1 MGVFKL
7 NKQGVHVIAIV
18 GAGFCGAITAIN
30 LVRLARE
37 HDHAVQIVLIDAHAS
52 HGKGLAYSTE
62 DDNFVLNVPIGNM
75 SAFPDKPDDFL
86 QYCVNVDASL
96 LPGSFIFRRLYGE
109 YIEERLNQARSE
121 HSGQLV
127 EVQNIVTGI
136 HRKNGLFELSMGS
149 GPALVAETVIL
160 AFGHFPPRSMA
171 EIFGNG
177 AKIVGATQDNFSDN
191 PWDTGALNRLP
202 VDQDVM
208 IVGTGHTAID
218 TLFRLVSCPSARKVY
233 LLSRHGL
240 LPNGH
245 RKADEFRKMPAL
257 AKVVE
262 TAVRRVLADGPKV
275 RTLFSTIRRL
285 AQQHIAQ
292 GGDWREV
299 INNMR
304 PMTPEIWQRLP
315 DIERARFL
323 RHIVCVWDVLRH
335 RLSPM
340 AMRRLD
346 GLLASNRVEVIAGR
360 VMRLDPDPIG
370 VGLCATLKLRGKSQI
385 CNLKLGSLVNCSGPT
400 YDIDRVDNPL
410 VQQLRS
416 AGVLRRDAMKI
427 GFDVDDDYRCC
438 TLPNLH
444 YIGPML
450 KAKYW
455 EAIAVPELRVHAFNL
470 AKIVLL
476 QRQAGFCHLK

>member
-1 MGVFKL
+1 VFKL

-30 LVRLARE
+30 LLRLARE
-37 HDHAVQIVLIDAHAS
+37 HGQAVQIVLIDAHAS

-62 DDNFVLNVPIGNM
+62 DDNLVLNVPIGNM

-86 QYCVNVDASL
+86 QYCVSIDASL

-109 YIEERLNQARSE
+109 YLEARLNQARAG

-127 EVQNIVTGI
+127 EIQNVVTGI
-136 HRKNGLFELSMGS
+136 QSQKGIFELSLES
-149 GPALVAETVIL
+149 SPALAADTVIL
-160 AFGHFPPRSMA
+160 AFGHFPPRPMA

-177 AKIVGATQDNFSDN
+177 AKVVGTSQDNCSDN
-191 PWDTGALNRLP
+191 PWDTDALNRLP

-218 TLFRLVSCPSARKVY
+218 TLFRLVSSPSGRTIY

-245 RKADEFRKMPAL
+245 RKADEFRKIPTF

-262 TAVRRVLADGPKV
+262 SAVRRVLADGPEV
-275 RTLFSTIRRL
+275 RTLFSTIRQL
-285 AQQHIAQ
+285 AQQHVAQ
-292 GGDWREV
+292 GGDWRDV
-299 INNMR
+299 INNLR
-304 PMTPEIWQRLP
+304 PMTPEIWQSLP
-315 DIERARFL
+315 DTERARFL
-323 RHIVCVWDVLRH
+323 RHVVCVWDVLRH

-346 GLLASNRVEVIAGR
+346 GLIASKRVEVIAGR
-360 VMRLDPDPIG
+360 VMRLETDPTGI
-370 VGLCATLKLRGKSQI
+370 GLCATLKLRGTSKFRK
-385 CNLKLGSLVNCSGPT
+385 LTLGSVVNCSGPT

-410 VQQLRS
+410 VQQLRC

-427 GFDVDDDYRCC
+427 GFGVDDDYRCS

-470 AKIVLL
+470 AKAVLL
-476 QRQAGFCHLK
+476 PHQVGFSHLQ